1 MGTREHATEELI
13 ELWRDWVRERSVND
27 LLARVDLT
35 AIGREIAKDDE
46 TRQAA
51 YKLYDLVWDWVRD
64 ELAREERTVREIM
77 GGELSDH
84 VLTLAQT
91 KEPDEE
97 TARILFRSSAA
108 EAMFGRV
115 LYEGITEFLSR
126 VDMIG
131 AILDKVPLIGGIKG
145 KIEDNIPEGTGGLV
159 EGRIKQFL
167 GNFSGAACEKA
178 LNFVLSPEHVD
189 DVQAVQAE
197 VVRYL
202 LDQPVSDYVPDS
214 EESEQLKEA
223 VWAGLEERLNEI
235 DLLMDR
241 LDRFY
246 ERINSYSLEE
256 FFPEDLPPTVEKVA
270 ASILERFLQEEPVRD
285 WLSDQLENNGV

>member
-1 MGTREHATEELI
+1 METNEHVTEELI

-35 AIGREIAKDDE
+35 AIGREVAKDDE
-46 TRQAA
+46 THEAA
-51 YKLYDLVWDWVRD
+51 YKLYDLLWDWIRD
-64 ELAREERTVREIM
+64 ELAREERTVREVF
-77 GGELSDH
+77 GSELSGYLIKL
-84 VLTLAQT
+84 VQAT
-91 KEPDEE
+91 EPDEE

-115 LYEGITEFLSR
+115 LYEGITEFLSQ

-145 KIEDNIPEGTGGLV
+145 KIQDNIPEGTGGLV

-197 VVRYL
+197 VVSHL
-202 LDQPVSDYVPDS
+202 LDQPVNGYVPEE
-214 EESEQLKEA
+214 EESERFKQAL
-223 VWAGLEERLNEI
+223 WAGLEERLNEI

-246 ERINSYSLEE
+246 ERISSHSLDE
-256 FFPEDLPPTVEKVA
+256 FFPEELPPTVKKVS
-270 ASILERFLQEEPVRD
+270 ASVLERFLEEEPVQKWFSNQMAD
-285 WLSDQLENNGV
+285 KWF

>member
-35 AIGREIAKDDE
+35 AIGREVAKDDE
-46 TRQAA
+46 TREAA
-51 YKLYDLVWDWVRD
+51 YELYDLLWDWVRD
-64 ELAREERTVREIM
+64 ELTREERTVREVM
-77 GGELSDH
+77 GDELSGY
-84 VLTLAQT
+84 VLTLAQST
-91 KEPDEE
+91 EPDEE

-189 DVQAVQAE
+189 DVQAVQTE
-197 VVRYL
+197 VVRHL
-202 LDQPVSDYVPDS
+202 LDQPVNEYVPDS
-214 EESEQLKEA
+214 EESEQLKQA

-246 ERINSYSLEE
+246 ERISNYSLEE
-256 FFPEDLPPTVEKVA
+256 FFPEELPPTVEKVS
-270 ASILERFLQEEPVRD
+270 ASVLERFLDEEPVQN
-285 WLSDQLENNGV
+285 WLAEQLDGKGV